1 MTPVRTGTAA
11 GGASAPAVP
20 AAGAGEARPGLAG
33 AVMAALAS
41 VRDPELDESVTELG
55 FVDGV
60 IVSGGRVEVS
70 LRLPT
75 YFCAP
80 NFVWLMVD
88 DAHAALSAIPGVRE
102 VLVRL
107 VDHFAAD
114 EINAG
119 FRGDQGFEATFAG
132 LADGELDELRETFR
146 RKALAARQDRMCR
159 MLLAGG
165 ATPGDLAERRL
176 GDLPPGPDTD
186 AYLQRRAE
194 LGIDTSPEAPFLV
207 DRTGA
212 PVSPERVTPYLRRLR
227 TIAVSIE
234 GNAGFCRGLLA
245 TRYPAGQQPEHSAAQ
260 RRGGDR

>member
-1 MTPVRTGTAA
+1 
-11 GGASAPAVP
+11 
-20 AAGAGEARPGLAG
+20 
-33 AVMAALAS
+33 MAALAG

-80 NFVWLMVD
+80 NFAWLMVD

-119 FRGDQGFEATFAG
+119 LRGGQGFEATFAG
-132 LADGELDELRETFR
+132 LADGELDALRETFR

-159 MLLAGG
+159 MPWVTCHRAPTPTPTCGAGPSS
-165 ATPGDLAERRL
+165 ASTSRPRRRSSST
-176 GDLPPGPDTD
+176 GRVRPF
-186 AYLQRRAE
+186 RRN
-194 LGIDTSPEAPFLV
+194 G
-207 DRTGA
+207 
-212 PVSPERVTPYLRRLR
+212 
-227 TIAVSIE
+227 
-234 GNAGFCRGLLA
+234 
-245 TRYPAGQQPEHSAAQ
+245 
-260 RRGGDR
+260 

>member
-1 MTPVRTGTAA
+1 V
-11 GGASAPAVP
+11 
-20 AAGAGEARPGLAG
+20 
-33 AVMAALAS
+33 
-41 VRDPELDESVTELG
+41 
-55 FVDGV
+55 
-60 IVSGGRVEVS
+60 
-70 LRLPT
+70 
-75 YFCAP
+75 
-80 NFVWLMVD
+80 
-88 DAHAALSAIPGVRE
+88 
-102 VLVRL
+102 
-107 VDHFAAD
+107 
-114 EINAG
+114 
-119 FRGDQGFEATFAG
+119 
-132 LADGELDELRETFR
+132 
-146 RKALAARQDRMCR
+146 
-159 MLLAGG
+159 LLAGG

>member
-1 MTPVRTGTAA
+1 MTSGFAGTTVGAGAPVVAEGA
-11 GGASAPAVP
+11 GGD
-20 AAGAGEARPGLAG
+20 GRPELAG
-33 AVMAALAS
+33 AVMAALAG
-41 VRDPELDESVTELG
+41 VRDPELDEPVTELG
-55 FVDGV
+55 FVAGV
-60 IVSGGRVEVS
+60 VVSGDRVEVA

-80 NFVWLMVD
+80 NFAWLMVD

-119 FRGDQGFEATFAG
+119 LRERQGFEATFAG

-146 RKALAARQDRMCR
+146 RKALAARQDRLCR

-165 ATPGDLAERRL
+165 GSPADLTERRL
-176 GDLPPGPDTD
+176 ADLPAGADTD
-186 AYLQRRAE
+186 RYLQRRAE
-194 LGIDTSPEAPFLV
+194 LGLDVSPGAPFLV
-207 DRTGA
+207 DRSGA
-212 PVSPERVTPYLRRLR
+212 PVSPERAAPYVRRLR

-245 TRYPAGQQPEHSAAQ
+245 TRYPTGQGPAQ
-260 RRGGDR
+260 RTGRD